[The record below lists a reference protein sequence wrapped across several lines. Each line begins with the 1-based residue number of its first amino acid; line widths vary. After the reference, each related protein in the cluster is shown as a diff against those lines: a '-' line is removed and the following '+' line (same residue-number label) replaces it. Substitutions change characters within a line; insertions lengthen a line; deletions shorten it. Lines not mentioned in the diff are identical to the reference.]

1 MINILYAVLVLGV
14 MGAAFAA
21 LLGVASKVFAVETD
35 PREAAV
41 LECLAGAN

>member
-41 LECLAGAN
+41 LE